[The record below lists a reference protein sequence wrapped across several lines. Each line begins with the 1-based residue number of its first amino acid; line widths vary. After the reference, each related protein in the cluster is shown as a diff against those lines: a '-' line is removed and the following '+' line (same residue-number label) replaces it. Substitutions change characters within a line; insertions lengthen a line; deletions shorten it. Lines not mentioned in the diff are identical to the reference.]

1 MGSSVDILLASAA
14 GGDQNK
20 IITWVD
26 KISAH
31 KNRIEAWLKPADIIR
46 ELGPPGNFMQM
57 HQTELPGLQMIM
69 FKIFISRKL
78 Q

>member
-31 KNRIEAWLKPADIIR
+31 KNRIEAWLKPADII
-46 ELGPPGNFMQM
+46 
-57 HQTELPGLQMIM
+57 
-69 FKIFISRKL
+69 
-78 Q
+78 